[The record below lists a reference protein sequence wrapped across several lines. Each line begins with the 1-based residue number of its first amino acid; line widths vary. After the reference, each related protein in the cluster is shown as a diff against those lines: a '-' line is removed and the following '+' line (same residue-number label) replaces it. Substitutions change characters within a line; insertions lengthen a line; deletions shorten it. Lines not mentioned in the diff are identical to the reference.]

1 MHQPTGSVGT
11 IYEVQRKI
19 GNAGFQFIGGIGV
32 KTFLDETLPTGSAPV
47 TYKIT
52 AVRSTAR
59 GNSAQFTV
67 NFGVGGQT
75 ITLVEGGSD
84 LKMAA

>member
-1 MHQPTGSVGT
+1 MWGGRDTTAEAVAYKRASPLKRAGGS
-11 IYEVQRKI
+11 
-19 GNAGFQFIGGIGV
+19 GIGV

-59 GNSAQFTV
+59 GNPAQFTV

-75 ITLVEGGSD
+75 VTIVEGES
-84 LKMAA
+84 LKIAA